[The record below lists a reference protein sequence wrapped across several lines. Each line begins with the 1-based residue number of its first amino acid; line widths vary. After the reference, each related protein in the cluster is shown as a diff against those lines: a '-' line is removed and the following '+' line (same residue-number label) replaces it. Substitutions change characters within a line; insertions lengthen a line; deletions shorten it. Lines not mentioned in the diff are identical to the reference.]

1 MEKLSNLT
9 ESTERKVSRNS
20 ELFDNALKS
29 KGMSYAD
36 VYRILNEHGI
46 TDFNYIIDKDGNLIE
61 QEDKGYLGDR
71 DYHGSDNGERTH
83 AQKELDCVVGN
94 IQERLFCI
102 DNIEFIPNPKAT
114 TGNVDTDKGI
124 TTKHL
129 DLIHKPTGE
138 EVELKNS
145 FDDKINDKYNT
156 VIYKHRDAHFAE
168 FMRNGYI
175 VIVNFPY
182 LNKVAVFDYRNF
194 KDPEKGKDKGSVRVI
209 VPDKI
214 DEYGKHWDIVSIW
227 SGLLIDYDMM
237 KKGNYKISEKVSEIV
252 KRREIK

>member
-1 MEKLSNLT
+1 MKTLSKLT
-9 ESTERKVSRNS
+9 ESTEEKVSRNS
-20 ELFDNALKS
+20 ELFGKALES
-29 KGMSYAD
+29 KELSYAD

-46 TDFNYIIDKDGNLIE
+46 TDYNYIIDKDGNLIE

-102 DNIEFIPNPKAT
+102 DNVEFIPNPKAT
-114 TGNVDTDKGI
+114 TGNVSSDEGI
-124 TTKHL
+124 NTNHL
-129 DLIHKPTGE
+129 DLIHKQTGA

-145 FDDKINDKYNT
+145 FCDEINDKYNT

-168 FMRNGYI
+168 FLRKGYI
-175 VIVNFPY
+175 MIVNFPY
-182 LNKVAVFDYRNF
+182 LNKVAVFDYKNF
-194 KDPEKGKDKGSVRVI
+194 KDPDKGKDKGSVRVI

-214 DEYGKHWDIVSIW
+214 DKYGKHWDIVSIW

-237 KKGNYKISEKVSEIV
+237 KNGNHKISDKVSEIV
-252 KRREIK
+252 KRKEVK